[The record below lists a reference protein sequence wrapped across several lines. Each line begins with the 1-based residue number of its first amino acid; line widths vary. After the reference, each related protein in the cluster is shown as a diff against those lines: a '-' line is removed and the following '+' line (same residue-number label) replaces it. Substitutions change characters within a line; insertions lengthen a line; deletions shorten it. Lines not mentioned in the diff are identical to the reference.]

1 MSVRACGGCMGAI
14 RLAPSSCSH
23 PIRLWHWYC
32 KGDLKT
38 ARSFQQANPRTDAT
52 DMDFPP
58 PSCLGTKTAWKLSVS
73 LKPIDQPAEL
83 LSPPLL
89 FHKQV
94 HDFFIGYEKKKH
106 PNISQFCEG
115 EFGRVDFCVC
125 LLHQVVDMFIIV
137 WMSCIG
143 CSRRCTVVLTW
154 LSPLALLSDAHCL
167 GTSPS
172 MFFNVI

>member
-14 RLAPSSCSH
+14 RLAPSSCSR

-58 PSCLGTKTAWKLSVS
+58 PSCLGTAWKLSVS

-94 HDFFIGYEKKKH
+94 HDFFIGYEKK
-106 PNISQFCEG
+106 NIQTFLSFVKGNLAMWTSVCVSYIKLSTCSLS
-115 EFGRVDFCVC
+115 FGCHVLVAVAAV
-125 LLHQVVDMFIIV
+125 LLC
-137 WMSCIG
+137 WRG
-143 CSRRCTVVLTW
+143 CRL
-154 LSPLALLSDAHCL
+154 
-167 GTSPS
+167 
-172 MFFNVI
+172 